1 MSVPRNVTPLSCAA
15 RWMQAIELV
24 EPRGH
29 DVHPVGLHE
38 LVGAVEV
45 DERDRRVAVLGFRR
59 AGHQV
64 LPERHRDRLSD
75 VDRGDRDLDVI
86 ALEREGR
93 RATPQEDALPLRLT
107 QDVGWQGRRRVPAEE
122 DLARGRR
129 RLHVH
134 GAARRRAGHH
144 ELPVRLAHEEEV
156 EGAAVDPHGHPEHD
170 LAGGGVEAADAS
182 QGSPHPM
189 GGGRGPRSMPG
200 PGEPEQEGVAAE
212 LQQAAVLAV
221 GDREQLG
228 EDGPEHLGDLLGAHL
243 AVAGQA
249 LGHLRE
255 PGDVD
260 EDHRSFEGPEGQV
273 RLFGEPADQQPGGVR
288 PQDLGTLGRRLRH
301 ERSLLRRA
309 CECTPHPRSRARR
322 GPRLPTEATAA

>member
-15 RWMQAIELV
+15 RWTHAAALHQLV
-24 EPRGH
+24 H
-29 DVHPVGLHE
+29 
-38 LVGAVEV
+38 AVEV
-45 DERDRRVAVLGFRR
+45 DERDRRVPVLGFRR
-59 AGHQV
+59 ARYQV

-75 VDRGDRDLDVI
+75 IDRGDRDLEVV

-93 RATPQEDALPLRLT
+93 RTAPQQDALPLRLT
-107 QDVGWQGRRRVPAEE
+107 QDVGRQGRRRVPAEE

-134 GAARRRAGHH
+134 GAARRRTGHH
-144 ELPVRLAHEEEV
+144 ELPVGLAHEEEM
-156 EGAAVDPHGHPEHD
+156 ERAAVHTHRHPQDD
-170 LAGGGVEAADAS
+170 LAGGGIEASDAA
-182 QGSPHPM
+182 QRPPHPM
-189 GGGRGPRSMPG
+189 RGGRGAGGMPR
-200 PGEPEQEGVAAE
+200 PGEPDQERVASE

-221 GDREQLG
+221 GDGEQLG
-228 EDGPEHLGDLLGAHL
+228 EDGAEHLGDLLGAHL

-260 EDHRSFEGPEGQV
+260 EDHRPFQGSEGQV
-273 RLFGEPADQQPGGVR
+273 RLFGEPADQKPGSVR
-288 PQDLGTLGRRLRH
+288 PQDLRALGRRLRH

-309 CECTPHPRSRARR
+309 CECTPRLPSEARR
-322 GPRLPTEATAA
+322 AGRLPTEGTAA